1 MVRYQAGRFV
11 SRPVS
16 RTNLHADLVGF
27 LSEVLVVE
35 SQDPPVGV
43 SNPLDT
49 LAYALIVNV
58 LDAHLDA
65 TYWQG
70 RQNGYGEHHG
80 STPVSPLDAS
90 LDENNYPTGAAS

>member
-1 MVRYQAGRFV
+1 MVRHQAGRFV
-11 SRPVS
+11 SRPVN

-35 SQDPPVGV
+35 DPDP
-43 SNPLDT
+43 SAEEKSPLDS
-49 LAYALIVNV
+49 LANALIVHV

-70 RQNGYGEHHG
+70 RQVGHAEHHG
-80 STPVSPLDAS
+80 VTPA
-90 LDENNYPTGAAS
+90 